1 MVFCLNTIRFYI
13 ILKLYLCLAAEVLRL
28 NTIRFYII
36 LKLYL
41 CLATEVLRLNTIRFY
56 IILKH
61 CYQSFLLMAGLNTIR
76 FYIILKLHRH
86 RHQPCLFEYYT
97 FLHHSQ
103 TMECLGTITKSFE
116 YYTFLHHSQTSNS
129 KMKCLTRTYIIVFN
143 LF

>member
-1 MVFCLNTIRFYI
+1 M
-13 ILKLYLCLAAEVLRL
+13 

-116 YYTFLHHSQTSNS
+116 YYTFLHHSQTPMPLQKSPVPFEYYTFLHHSQTSNS
-129 KMKCLTRTYIIVFN
+129 KMKRLICAYRMIFKP
-143 LF
+143 